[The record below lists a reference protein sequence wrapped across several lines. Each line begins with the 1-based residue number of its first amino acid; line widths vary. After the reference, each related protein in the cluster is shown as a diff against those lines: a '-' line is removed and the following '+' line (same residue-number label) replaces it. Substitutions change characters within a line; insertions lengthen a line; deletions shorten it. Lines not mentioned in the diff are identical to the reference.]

1 LPLEE
6 YYKFALG
13 VLKLSPSAFR
23 AMSMVEFSLAV
34 EGYLESKGI
43 DKKGFTWSDV
53 EDFAERHNIPER
65 TYSIRVKD

>member
-1 LPLEE
+1 
-6 YYKFALG
+6 
-13 VLKLSPSAFR
+13 
-23 AMSMVEFSLAV
+23 MSMVEFSLAV